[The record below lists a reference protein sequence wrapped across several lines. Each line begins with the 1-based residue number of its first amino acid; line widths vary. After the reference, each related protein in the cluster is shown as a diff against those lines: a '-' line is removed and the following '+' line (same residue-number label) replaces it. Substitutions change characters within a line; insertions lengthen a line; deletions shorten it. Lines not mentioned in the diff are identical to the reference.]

1 MTTLH
6 FPTMGWL
13 IKHNLVVS
21 DGVEEVVIARVE
33 HGVHHAAGDSKHGS
47 TAILDLN
54 IEGTVTGVDVL
65 DLSGVASRD
74 EGVVAGRKVL
84 GSSGVLAGG
93 HGDSLGKKAKEKD
106 LYQGRMDERW
116 FRQTNLLVESETSRS

>member
-21 DGVEEVVIARVE
+21 DGVEEVVVARVE
-33 HGVHHAAGDSKHGS
+33 HRVHHAAGDSKHGP
-47 TAILDLN
+47 AAVLDLN
-54 IEGTVTGVDVL
+54 VEGAVTRVDVL
-65 DLSGVASRD
+65 DLSGVASGD
-74 EGVVAGRKVL
+74 EGRGAVVSGREVL

-93 HGDSLGKKAKEKD
+93 HGDSLGEEAEEKD
-106 LYQGRMDERW
+106 LYRGRRKKMV
-116 FRQTNLLVESETSRS
+116 RQMNLCKARG